1 MKQLSRLASA
11 AAIAAGA
18 LFSGQALAAD
28 ICINCEYL
36 GEGTYLGAHNSL
48 TFDVSGFR
56 HTAIGAGAFSDSW
69 IFDFAPSG
77 SAEITG
83 SFVPSANISGFTLT
97 LRQVLPGSV
106 CATAV
111 VNTASV
117 CSVTPTLGA
126 VISSAVIIGPT
137 ATLSPVGLVAGRYAF
152 QVSGLSSTGGPGAPT
167 YSGQV
172 SVTPVPEPA
181 SLALVGVALLGAAVS
196 LRRARKA

>member
-11 AAIAAGA
+11 VAIAAGA
-18 LFSGQALAAD
+18 LFSSQAMAAD
-28 ICINCEYL
+28 VCINCEYL
-36 GEGTYLGAHNSL
+36 GEGTFLGAHNSL

-56 HTAIGAGAFSDSW
+56 HTAIGSGSFSDTW
-69 IFDFAPSG
+69 VFDFAPSG

-83 SFVPSANISGFTLT
+83 SFVPSANITGFAVV

-106 CATAV
+106 CATGGNV
-111 VNTASV
+111 ASV
-117 CSVTPTLGA
+117 CSTTPTLGA
-126 VISSAVIIGPT
+126 NISSAFIFGPT
-137 ATLSPVGLVAGRYAF
+137 ATLSPVGLSAGRYAF
-152 QVSGLSSTGGPGAPT
+152 QVSGVSSTGGAGAPT

-172 SVTPVPEPA
+172 SVSPVPEPA